1 MFRRGSLAETML
13 KRIKR
18 AKTSAFV
25 PGDFFDLSDRDQTG
39 RVLRRL
45 VRQGVLIKLGYG
57 IYARAE
63 RTERSN
69 KLVTEKYFPEVAKEA
84 LKKLKVSVYPST
96 YDRLY
101 QSGGLQVPTGF
112 VLGVRQRIS
121 RNISYDGRSIKYE
134 WVSAKN

>member
-13 KRIKR
+13 KRIEK

-57 IYARAE
+57 IYARAG
-63 RTERSN
+63 RSERSD
-69 KLVTEKYFPEVAKEA
+69 KLVPEKYFPEVAKEA
-84 LKKLKVSVYPST
+84 LKKLNVTIYPTT

-121 RNISYDGRSIKYE
+121 RNISFDGRSIKYE
-134 WVSAKN
+134 RISSKN